1 MVAQWAEWTCEKAEG
16 SRAVVE
22 GGAEEVH
29 CGWLAV
35 GRAGAMPTDIR
46 FSSSDQSMILSR
58 LRALRSHIEQ
68 AREVLMHFKVDR
80 LDRDKLE
87 PAARRVDDLMNMF
100 GSTSRNRAQ
109 GSLWISEI
117 QIGVEQVTNPKAAEA
132 LRAARVD
139 IQALI
144 EVMSSDRKDP

>member
-1 MVAQWAEWTCEKAEG
+1 
-16 SRAVVE
+16 
-22 GGAEEVH
+22 
-29 CGWLAV
+29 
-35 GRAGAMPTDIR
+35 
-46 FSSSDQSMILSR
+46 MILSR